1 MFTVTLIKKIIN
13 KIKDGYLSEVYIESK
28 WIYKYAS
35 IYKWSIVIYILFGI
49 LSTAMTLGSSVVSK
63 TLIDSV
69 IVLRYGEEA
78 AQSMAVTGASY
89 PVYITGTAYVLMGLA
104 VIAANAIT
112 SRVSAKIDLK
122 VNNEIRAD
130 IFDKILEADW
140 EESSEYHSGDL
151 LNRLNSDVSAVSSS
165 VLGWIPSLITRIFQF
180 ISAFIL
186 ILYYDKT
193 LALLALASA
202 PFTILVSRTLM
213 KSMRQYNK
221 KMKEASS
228 KTLSF
233 NQESF
238 QNVQTIKSFGMVRA
252 FGKKMR
258 NVQCEYTEVAL
269 DYNKFAVGTS
279 AVMSLTGM
287 VVSTLCFGWGVYRL
301 WKGFIS
307 YGTMTMFLQLAGTLS
322 SAFSALVG
330 LVPNAI
336 AATTSAGRL
345 MAVSELPK
353 EEYEDEAQV
362 EELVMELSDD
372 GVYVELSGAEFTYRD
387 GNKVFKDADF
397 YAGPGEIVALVGP
410 SGEGKTTLLRVLLS
424 IVRITAGTAVIG
436 LGDGKK
442 SVIISA
448 ATRKLFSYVP
458 QGNTVFSGT
467 VADNMRMLKPDATDD
482 EIIEALKLACAY
494 DFVMKLPLGIYN
506 HVGEHGGGF
515 SEGQAQRLAIA
526 RAVLSDAPVL
536 LLDEATSALDVAT
549 ERKVLKNI
557 MGYNKKKTCI
567 LTTHRP
573 SVLGVCNRVYRI
585 SDFKIEQMKHEEIEV
600 LIKDF

>member
-1 MFTVTLIKKIIN
+1 MAIIKKIIN
-13 KIKDGYLSEVYIESK
+13 KIKDGFLSEFYLESK

-35 IYKWSIVIYILFGI
+35 VYKWSIVTYILFGI
-49 LSTAMTLGSSVVSK
+49 LSTVMTLGSSVVSK

-69 IVLRYGEEA
+69 IVLKYGEEA
-78 AQSMAVTGASY
+78 AESMAVTGSTY
-89 PVYITGTAYVLMGLA
+89 PVYITGTAYVIMGLA

-112 SRVSAKIDLK
+112 SRVSAKIDIK

-165 VLGWIPSLITRIFQF
+165 VLGWIPSLITRSFQF
-180 ISAFIL
+180 ISAFL
-186 ILYYDKT
+186 VILYYDKT
-193 LALLALASA
+193 LALLALVSA
-202 PFTILVSRTLM
+202 PFTILVSRSLM
-213 KSMRQYNK
+213 KRLRQYNK

-238 QNVQTIKSFGMVRA
+238 QNVQTIKSFGMVRV

-258 NVQCEYTEVAL
+258 SVQDEYKDIAL
-269 DYNKFAVGTS
+269 EYNKFSVGTS
-279 AVMSLTGM
+279 AVMSLAGM
-287 VVSTLCFGWGVYRL
+287 IVSMLCFGWGVYRL

-330 LVPNAI
+330 LVPSAI

-345 MAVSELPK
+345 MAVAELPK
-353 EEYEDEAQV
+353 EDYEDESGV
-362 EELVMELSDD
+362 EELTLGVSDK
-372 GVYVELSGAEFTYRD
+372 GVCVELSGAEFTYKD
-387 GNKVFKDADF
+387 GNKVFKDANF
-397 YAGPGEIVALVGP
+397 YASAGEIVALVGP

-424 IVRITAGTAVIG
+424 IVRITAGTARIV
-436 LGDGKK
+436 LGDSKK
-442 SVIISA
+442 SVAISA

-467 VADNMRMLKPDATDD
+467 VADNMRMLKPDATDE
-482 EIIEALKLACAY
+482 EIVEALKLACAY
-494 DFVMKLPLGIYN
+494 NFVMKLPLGIYN
-506 HVGEHGGGF
+506 HIGEHGGGF

-526 RAVLSDAPVL
+526 RAIVSDAPIL

-573 SVLGVCNRVYRI
+573 SVLSVCNRVYRI
-585 SDFKIEQMKHEEIEV
+585 SDFKIEQMNHEEIEV
-600 LIKDF
+600 LVKDF

>member
-1 MFTVTLIKKIIN
+1 MTVIKKLIKKI
-13 KIKDGYLSEVYIESK
+13 KDGSLSESIEEVR
-28 WIYKYAS
+28 WIYRYAG
-35 IYKWSIVIYILFGI
+35 IYKWSIVTYILFGI
-49 LSTAMTLGSSVVSK
+49 LSTVMTLGSSVVSK
-63 TLIDSV
+63 KLIDSV
-69 IVLRYGEEA
+69 IVLRYGENA
-78 AQSMAVTGASY
+78 VQSMAVTGNSY
-89 PVYITGTAYVLMGLA
+89 PLYITGTAYVIMGLS
-104 VIAANAIT
+104 VIAANAVT
-112 SRVSAKIDLK
+112 SRVSARIDIK

-130 IFDKILEADW
+130 IYDKILEADW

-165 VLGWIPSLITRIFQF
+165 VLGWIPNLITKTFQF
-180 ISAFIL
+180 VSAFL
-186 ILYYDKT
+186 VILYYDKT
-193 LALLALASA
+193 LALLALVSA
-202 PFTILVSRTLM
+202 PFTILVSKTLM
-213 KSMRQYNK
+213 KRMRRYNK

-238 QNVQTIKSFGMVRA
+238 QNVQTIKSFGMVKA
-252 FGKKMR
+252 FGRRMR
-258 NVQCEYTEVAL
+258 DVQNEYKDIAL
-269 DYNKFAVGTS
+269 EYNKFSVGTS
-279 AVMSLTGM
+279 AVMSLAGM
-287 VVSTLCFGWGVYRL
+287 LVSMLCFGWGAYRL

-322 SAFSALVG
+322 SAFSSIVG
-330 LVPNAI
+330 LIPNAV
-336 AATTSAGRL
+336 AAATSAGRL

-353 EEYEDEAQV
+353 EEYNDETEAK
-362 EELVMELSDD
+362 ELAAVASDT
-372 GVYVELSGAEFTYRD
+372 GASVSIRNAEFTYKD
-387 GNKVFKDADF
+387 GNKVFKDASFRAD
-397 YAGPGEIVALVGP
+397 AGEMVALVGP

-424 IVRITAGTAVIG
+424 IVRITNGTAEISRGDG
-436 LGDGKK
+436 LGG
-442 SVIISA
+442 VNISA

-467 VADNMRMLKPDATDD
+467 IADNIRMLKPAAAD
-482 EIIEALKLACAY
+482 EEITEALKLACAY
-494 DFVMKLPLGIYN
+494 DFVMKLPLGIYS

-526 RAVLSDAPVL
+526 RAIVSDAPVL

-573 SVLGVCNRVYRI
+573 SVLEVCDRVYRI
-585 SDFKIEQMKHEEIEV
+585 SDFKIEQMKREEIEV

>member
-1 MFTVTLIKKIIN
+1 MALLRKIIK
-13 KIKDGYLSEVYIESK
+13 KIKDGSLSDIYVESK
-28 WIYKYAS
+28 WIYRYAG
-35 IYKWSIVIYILFGI
+35 IYKWSIVTYILFGV
-49 LSTAMTLGSSVVSK
+49 LSTVMTLGSSVVSK
-63 TLIDSV
+63 MLIDSV
-69 IVLRYGEEA
+69 IVLRYGEDA
-78 AQSMAVTGASY
+78 AQNMAVTGASY
-89 PVYITGTAYVLMGLA
+89 PLYVTGAAYVLMGLA

-112 SRVSAKIDLK
+112 SRVSAKIDIK

-130 IFDKILEADW
+130 IYDKILEADW

-165 VLGWIPSLITRIFQF
+165 VLGWIPSLITKSFQF
-180 ISAFIL
+180 ISSFL
-186 ILYYDKT
+186 VILYYDRT
-193 LALLALASA
+193 LALLALVSA
-202 PFTILVSRTLM
+202 PFTILVSRSLM
-213 KSMRQYNK
+213 KRMRQYNK

-238 QNVQTIKSFGMVRA
+238 QNVQTIKSFGMVRS

-258 NVQCEYTEVAL
+258 NVQEEYKDIAL
-269 DYNKFAVGTS
+269 EYNKFAVGTS
-279 AVMSLTGM
+279 AVMSLAGM

-322 SAFSALVG
+322 AAFSALVG
-330 LVPNAI
+330 LVPSAI

-345 MAVSELPK
+345 MAVSDLPK
-353 EEYEDEAQV
+353 ETYEDETGV
-362 EELVMELSDD
+362 EELVLDD
-372 GVYVELSGAEFTYRD
+372 SEAGVYIKLEDAQFTYKD
-387 GNKVFKDADF
+387 GNKVFNHAYFHADA
-397 YAGPGEIVALVGP
+397 GEIVALVGP

-424 IVRITAGTAVIG
+424 IVRITEGTAKIG
-436 LGDGKK
+436 LGNGKK
-442 SVIISA
+442 SVVISA

-467 VADNMRMLKPDATDD
+467 VADNMRMLKPDATDE
-482 EIIEALKLACAY
+482 EIIEALRLACAY
-494 DFVMKLPLGIYN
+494 DFVMKLPKGIYN
-506 HVGEHGGGF
+506 HVGEHGSGF

-526 RAVLSDAPVL
+526 RAVVSDAPVL

-557 MGYNKKKTCI
+557 MKHDKKKTCI

-585 SDFKIEQMKHEEIEV
+585 SDFKIEQMKHEEIEMI
-600 LIKDF
+600 IKDF